1 MKEETLQQPH
11 KLTLSDRKNLTLT
24 GVQEVLSFDEDT
36 VILRTGLGTLIIQ
49 GSDLQLKTLSLDGGQ
64 VAVDGSISALHY
76 EEPRPAGSWLRRMIR

>member
-49 GSDLQLKTLSLDGGQ
+49 GSDLQLKALSVAGGEAQ
-64 VAVDGSISALHY
+64 VDGRICSLQY
-76 EEPRPAGSWLRRMIR
+76 QEPRERKNLWGRLLR